1 MTEKPANIQ
10 DYIHVIIRRR
20 GVILTFFTVLVCTV
34 LIGTLKQ
41 KPVYEATSVIQ
52 IEKSSPRVTSIQEV
66 APMGVSDDYRAY
78 KDYYET
84 QYKLLQSSTLMRNV
98 AEAVGLNKDIPREGK
113 KEDPVKKLLKAI
125 RIMPIKNSQLVE
137 IIAENTD
144 PKMSAR
150 IANAVAEE
158 YIQYNLERNINT
170 AGAAAEWLTREIDEQ
185 KQKLSKAELALQKY
199 REANNINILPQV
211 RMGGEQAA
219 EQVKAEY
226 ARAQALLDSYAE
238 RYTEEHPKMVEL
250 KSQISSLRNKIQG
263 MEDVDSG
270 SKTMEYRTL
279 EREADNSRRMY
290 ETLLTR
296 LREIDVTSTI
306 NINNVSIVD
315 RAEVPEK
322 PAKPSLILNMVL
334 AVMVGLVMGIALG
347 FFIDYLDMTIK
358 TPKDVKE
365 ILETRFLGSVP
376 ELDGR
381 IPETEKDRFVHLQP
395 ASPVS
400 EHFRHLRTE
409 VLSLLPEGADPR
421 SIIITSADPQAG
433 KTMTSSNF
441 AIVMSQCG
449 SKVLFVDADLR
460 KPQLHKV
467 FNLNKHDGLSE
478 YLLGAAGMHSIIQD
492 TEISDLK
499 VVTSGNHVK
508 NPAELIGSKKM
519 QEFIAEAKQMFDF
532 VIFDSPPVI
541 SVTDAVILSGMVDA
555 SIQVVRS
562 GKILVAAA
570 RNAKEKMTNTKAK
583 FLGVVLNA
591 MKAEHSDLGYYQ
603 YYKSYRYYGD
613 EGPRQHASKKKK
625 TLKDRLGFGRKP
637 RSGEAVK
644 SDFIS
649 IRNPV

>member
-1 MTEKPANIQ
+1 VIEKQANIQ

-20 GVILTFFTVLVCTV
+20 GAILTFFTVLVSTV

-41 KPVYEATSVIQ
+41 NPVYEATAVIQ

-98 AEAVGLNKDIPREGK
+98 ADAIGLNKDVPRK
-113 KEDPVKKLLKAI
+113 DKQEDPVKKLLKVI
-125 RIMPIKNSQLVE
+125 RIIPIKNSQLVE
-137 IIAENTD
+137 IIAESTD
-144 PKMSAR
+144 PKMSAN

-158 YIQYNLERNINT
+158 YIKYNLKRNIST
-170 AGAAAEWLTREIDEQ
+170 AGAAAEWLTKEIEEQ
-185 KQKLSKAELALQKY
+185 RQKLTSAELALQKY
-199 REANNINILPQV
+199 REANNINVLPQV

-226 ARAQALLDSYAE
+226 AKSQALLDSYAE

-250 KSQISSLRNKIQG
+250 RSQINSLRNKIQG
-263 MEDVDSG
+263 MEDVDAG

-279 EREADNSRRMY
+279 ERETDNNRRIY
-290 ETLLTR
+290 ETLLSR
-296 LREIDVTSTI
+296 LKEVDVTSTI
-306 NINNVSIVD
+306 NINNISIVD

-322 PAKPSLILNMVL
+322 PAKPNLILNMVL

-358 TPKDVKE
+358 TPKDVRE
-365 ILETRFLGSVP
+365 ILETRFLGSIP

-381 IPETEKDRFVHLQP
+381 ILETERDRFVHLQP
-395 ASPVS
+395 TSPIS

-409 VLSLLPEGADPR
+409 VLSLLPEGADLR
-421 SIIITSADPQAG
+421 SIVITSADPQAG

-449 SKVLFVDADLR
+449 SKILFVDADLR

-467 FNLNKHDGLSE
+467 FNLNKHNGLTE
-478 YLLGAAGMHSIIQD
+478 YLTGAADMNSIVQN
-492 TEISDLK
+492 TEIADLK
-499 VVTSGNHVK
+499 VVTSGGNVK
-508 NPAELIGSKKM
+508 NPAELIGSPKM
-519 QEFIAEAKQMFDF
+519 QEFIAEAKRMFDF

-541 SVTDAVILSGMVDA
+541 SVTDAIILSGMTDA

-562 GKILVAAA
+562 GKILVPAA
-570 RNAKEKMTNTKAK
+570 RNAKEKLINTKAK
-583 FLGVVLNA
+583 FLGIVLNA

-603 YYKSYRYYGD
+603 YYKSYRYYGG
-613 EGPRQHASKKKK
+613 EGQRRDTSKKKETFRERFK
-625 TLKDRLGFGRKP
+625 TTIKNMFKNKAKSGR
-637 RSGEAVK
+637 
-644 SDFIS
+644 
-649 IRNPV
+649 